1 MTIVTIVTNKVT
13 TKKNDDCK
21 QKQSED
27 KLTTQKTTVKYF

>member
-1 MTIVTIVTNKVT
+1 MTIVTIVTNKVM
-13 TKKNDDCK
+13 TKKNDNHK